1 MRGLAG
7 FVLAGLLGACFDEE
21 ELTQDLPCTEDSHC
35 GGDLRCL
42 PGTGGPG
49 TCDNPDDASSGMTT
63 VAMTDASASSAESAC
78 ISEGQSCAGGQAC
91 CVGICADFGGNQVCA
106 QSCSSGAE
114 CASTCCCEPL
124 ADLSGSACVATANCG
139 LEAACLSAGCA
150 SPGSQCYSDTEC
162 CGGRCSLN
170 GAGTANQCFK
180 TCTVPT
186 DCVSGCC
193 NFHPEL
199 GASLCEAGC

>member
-1 MRGLAG
+1 MRALAG
-7 FVLAGLLGACFDEE
+7 FALAGLLGACFDEE
-21 ELTQDLPCTEDSHC
+21 ELTDGLPCTQDSHC
-35 GGDLRCL
+35 GGNLQCL
-42 PGTGGPG
+42 AGVCGNSGGA
-49 TCDNPDDASSGMTT
+49 DDASSGMTT

-78 ISEGQSCAGGQAC
+78 VSEGQSCAGGQAC
-91 CVGICADFGGNQVCA
+91 CVGICADYGGSQVCA

-114 CASTCCCEPL
+114 CASTCCCAPL
-124 ADLSGSACVATANCG
+124 TDGTGSACVETSNCG
-139 LEAACLSAGCA
+139 QEAACVSAGCA
-150 SPGSQCYSDTEC
+150 SPGSQCYSDTDC

-193 NFHPEL
+193 NYHSEL
-199 GASLCEAGC
+199 GTSLCEVGC